1 MAKELAPVLSGDEA
15 PALTGQDAS
24 TAALVRLY
32 RSLRGR
38 PV

>member
-1 MAKELAPVLSGDEA
+1 MAKELAPVLSADEV
-15 PALTGQDAS
+15 PDLSGQDAS